1 MNDIGPLHP
10 QIVHFVVALGFV
22 GVAFRLVS
30 LTGLLPWTKPAA
42 TALILM
48 AAVASA
54 GAVRS
59 GSDAHGPAERIPGAR
74 EVVQEHEE
82 RGEWARNLFLVLAAI
97 EVGAWAL
104 RKRGKAHDLALAV
117 SAVAGIVACVALYR
131 AAEEGGELVYTYA
144 GGIGTRSGDSTDVQK
159 LLVAGLYHQARIAS
173 AQGRH
178 DEAARLVDEL
188 RRQRPDDPSV
198 ELLGIQSRLRDRS
211 DPIGALTALAAFA
224 PGDNPRF
231 GIQKGLLT
239 AEALAATGATDS
251 ARIVLNEL
259 KAKFPR
265 AERAVGEALAKL
277 K

>member
-173 AQGRH
+173 AQGRP

-198 ELLGIQSRLRDRS
+198 ELLSIQSRLRDRS

-251 ARIVLNEL
+251 ARIVLEEL
-259 KAKFPR
+259 KAKYPR